1 MAGSRTHF
9 SGSRRSRRS
18 SACFRVRAFMAA
30 HNLPDV
36 TVVADAGMMS
46 DANQEAIE
54 DAALSLARCYR

>member
-9 SGSRRSRRS
+9 SGSRRS
-18 SACFRVRAFMAA
+18 SAYSHVRAFMAA
-30 HNLPDV
+30 RNLPDV
-36 TVVADAGMMS
+36 TVVADAGMVP